1 MSYVNRD
8 VALSRT
14 RKGRVY
20 AGIQIAKEACFFFYF
35 LRKTSKGCGRRGKNT
50 LAKWDVHP
58 LWSPSAYESWSKS
71 GGTCE
76 GEEFKRH
83 NK

>member
-20 AGIQIAKEACFFFYF
+20 AGIQIAKEACFFFTFY
-35 LRKTSKGCGRRGKNT
+35 GK
-50 LAKWDVHP
+50 LVRDVGGEAKIH
-58 LWSPSAYESWSKS
+58 
-71 GGTCE
+71 
-76 GEEFKRH
+76 
-83 NK
+83 